1 MLPFWKDDVEHL
13 TSLKSDPLLKL
24 WFNNYTKQG
33 IWKHDGL
40 KSFTAALRKQ
50 NVMRLALVNDLNM
63 LTAEEAKQF
72 AKELDVHVG
81 NLKKPGVIIK
91 LQPFYTEG
99 REYLCANNRA
109 LLLSKRR
116 DILYQLRNLGKL
128 GKLKI
133 QVLKQYSKRLGVN
146 ILEVRGRRNLE
157 LALNNLLSIGLQTHD
172 AGYKDNAVENV
183 EQSKNATQSMVCN
196 SVNTSVQALALSPGS
211 SGTLV
216 LQDSTLGPSNITIDP
231 QPGIIIDKDVQDK
244 VLFSKEFTINFITQ
258 LKYCLNKQ
266 LNHGL
271 HVVGHVTL
279 PNGIEYER
287 IHNVGGGDCFFLSVS
302 QGCQF
307 YGINID
313 HVELRTRVGQWIQGN
328 ALLMYTELGI
338 QPIDLLD
345 HMMRFPAPPEGWW
358 SYLIGMD
365 WVQWGVHVEQLGEWV
380 GPLEVNP
387 TNHVLEE
394 MGSDLRVN
402 IYSPDSHYIVGNEAN
417 VREDGIEKPIL
428 FVMSSGGHYEWLR
441 MKTG

>member
-1 MLPFWKDDVEHL
+1 MKHL
-13 TSLKSDPLLKL
+13 TSLKSDSLLKL
-24 WFNNYTKQG
+24 WFNNYTKEG

-50 NVMRLALVNDLNM
+50 NVLRLALVDDLNM

-72 AKELDVHVG
+72 AKELDIHVG
-81 NLKKPGVIIK
+81 NLKKPGLINK
-91 LQPFYTEG
+91 LKPFYTEG
-99 REYLCANNRA
+99 REYLCANDGV
-109 LLLSKRR
+109 LLLCKRR
-116 DILYQLRNLGKL
+116 DILSQLRNLGKL

-157 LALNNLLSIGLQTHD
+157 LALSNLLTMGLQSHD
-172 AGYKDNAVENV
+172 AEYKDNAVEVV
-183 EQSKNATQSMVCN
+183 EQSGSAKQAMVCD
-196 SVNTSVQALALSPGS
+196 SVTTSVQALAHPTCS
-211 SGTLV
+211 SDTLV
-216 LQDSTLGPSNITIDP
+216 LQDSNLGNSNVTIDP
-231 QPGIIIDKDVQDK
+231 QPGIIIDEDVQDK
-244 VLFSKEFTINFITQ
+244 VLFSKEFTINFIAQ
-258 LKYCLNKQ
+258 LKYCLNKK
-266 LNHGL
+266 LTHGL

-287 IHNVGGGDCFFLSVS
+287 IHNVGGGDCFFLSIA

-307 YGINID
+307 FGINID

-328 ALLMYTELGI
+328 GLLMYTQLGI

-345 HMMRFPAPPEGWW
+345 HMTDFPAPPQGWW
-358 SYLIGMD
+358 SYLIDMD

-402 IYSPDSHYIVGNEAN
+402 IYSPEGHYIVGNEEN
-417 VREDGIEKPIL
+417 IREDGIEKPIL

-441 MKTG
+441 MKTV

>member
-1 MLPFWKDDVEHL
+1 MKHL
-13 TSLKSDPLLKL
+13 TSLKSDSLLKL
-24 WFNNYTKQG
+24 WFNNYTKKG

-40 KSFTAALRKQ
+40 KSFSAALRKQ
-50 NVMRLALVNDLNM
+50 NVMRLALVNDMNM

-72 AKELDVHVG
+72 SKELDIHVG
-81 NLKKPGVIIK
+81 NLKKPGVILK
-91 LQPFYTEG
+91 LQPFYNEG
-99 REYLCANNRA
+99 REYLCANNGA

-157 LALNNLLSIGLQTHD
+157 LALNNLLSMGLQSHD
-172 AGYKDNAVENV
+172 AGYKDNAVEDV
-183 EQSKNATQSMVCN
+183 EQSGSAKQPMVYHSM
-196 SVNTSVQALALSPGS
+196 NTSAQALKIPPTS
-211 SGTLV
+211 SDTFV
-216 LQDSTLGPSNITIDP
+216 LQDSNLGPSNVSIDP

-244 VLFSKEFTINFITQ
+244 VIFSKEFTINFITQ

-266 LNHGL
+266 LNDGL

-287 IHNVGGGDCFFLSVS
+287 IHNVGGGDCFFLGIA
-302 QGCQF
+302 QGCRF
-307 YGINID
+307 FGLNID

-328 ALLMYTELGI
+328 ALLMENQLGI

-345 HMMRFPAPPEGWW
+345 HMVRFPAPPQGWW
-358 SYLIGMD
+358 AYLIVMD

-417 VREDGIEKPIL
+417 VREDGVEKPLL